1 MSVNNNYTGEDCVME
16 VKKKYYGSNKYN
28 RINI

>member
-1 MSVNNNYTGEDCVME
+1 MSVNNNYIDEDCVMV

>member
-16 VKKKYYGSNKYN
+16 VKKYYGSNKYN